1 MLEMIGYVIWSSIR
15 SGLRPGQSV
24 KTITCT
30 SERSGMASSGLVRSD
45 HTPKAVAKKT
55 RKRTMNRL
63 WALYSMTRLI
73 ISYATSVADPDDDL
87 LANWRLPGPV
97 DLNDQ
102 APRASHGECRGALVE
117 AVAE

>member
-1 MLEMIGYVIWSSIR
+1 MDSPRTYFTCGAATMLEMIGYVTWSSTR

-30 SERSGMASSGLVRSD
+30 SERSGMASRGLVQSD

-55 RKRTMNRL
+55 RKRTMKRL
-63 WALYSMTRLI
+63 WALYSMMRLI
-73 ISYATSVADPDDDL
+73 ISYASSAPDPDDEL
-87 LANWRLPGPV
+87 LANRHLPGPL

-102 APRASHGECRGALVE
+102 APRA
-117 AVAE
+117 

>member
-73 ISYATSVADPDDDL
+73 ISYAPQPPTRMMNFSRTVIF
-87 LANWRLPGPV
+87 PG
-97 DLNDQ
+97 
-102 APRASHGECRGALVE
+102 RSI
-117 AVAE
+117 

>member
-1 MLEMIGYVIWSSIR
+1 MDSPRTYFTCGAAIMLEMIGYVIWSSIR

-30 SERSGMASSGLVRSD
+30 SERSGMASSGLVQSD

-63 WALYSMTRLI
+63 WALYSMMRLI
-73 ISYATSVADPDDDL
+73 ISHVSSAADPDDEL
-87 LANWRLPGPV
+87 LANRCLPGPL
-97 DLNDQ
+97 DLDDE
-102 APRASHGECRGALVE
+102 APRA
-117 AVAE
+117 